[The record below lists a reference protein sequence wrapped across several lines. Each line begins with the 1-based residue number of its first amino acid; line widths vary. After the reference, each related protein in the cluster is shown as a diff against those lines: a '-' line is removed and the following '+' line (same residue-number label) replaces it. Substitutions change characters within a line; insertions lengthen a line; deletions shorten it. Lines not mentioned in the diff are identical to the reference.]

1 MKLLT
6 SLETSMETVVIIQI
20 QISFAIISSNI
31 GFKKNNKQQ
40 KKVGNILTSYSVL
53 SYHNHIFYTFYKCL
67 ENS

>member
-20 QISFAIISSNI
+20 QISFAIINSNI